1 MSTVTSSPR
10 STNSVLSLSSLAV
23 SAIGLVLCAIFSF
36 TSAGLVVLYT
46 SVIAGLAGIV
56 LGIVALV
63 KRQSKGL
70 AITGLVLG
78 ALVVLYMV
86 GWVVFALLFIG
97 AMFA

>member
-10 STNSVLSLSSLAV
+10 STSILSLSSLVV
-23 SAIGLVLCAIFSF
+23 SVIGLVLCAIFSF
-36 TSAGLVVLYT
+36 TSAGIVVLYT
-46 SVIAGLAGIV
+46 GVIAGLAGIV

-63 KRQSKGL
+63 KRQPQGL

-78 ALVVLYMV
+78 SLVVLYMV